1 MNNTLS
7 LAISVQVAALLL
19 GGCGD
24 TNAVANTN
32 TSAGPLVKC
41 EGVNSCQGHGE
52 CAGPTGENACQGQNS
67 CKGKGWISL
76 AEEDCTKQGGKV
88 YKATTPQ
95 SDAAPASTDTG
106 KADAMMS
113 SDGKAMPTKCAG
125 INACAGKGACA
136 SKDNACQGHNS
147 CAGKGW
153 VEVESDEA
161 CIAKGGSVT

>member
-1 MNNTLS
+1 MNSTLS

-24 TNAVANTN
+24 SSGGGTPS

-41 EGVNSCQGHGE
+41 EGVNSCKGHGE

-67 CKGKGWISL
+67 CKGQGWVSL
-76 AEEDCTKQGGKV
+76 AEGDCEKQGGKV
-88 YKATTPQ
+88 YKAGPPMT
-95 SDAAPASTDTG
+95 DAAPSTPDSG

-113 SDGKAMPTKCAG
+113 SDAKAMPTKCAG
-125 INACAGKGACA
+125 INACAGKGSCA

-153 VEVESDEA
+153 VEVESDDA
-161 CIAKGGSVT
+161 CVAKGGTVT